1 MNSIFFLGLGK
12 TYQALG
18 IADFYKE
25 SWPLF
30 IGTTATTRDVWTMKI
45 KELLPYVPLHSIVTV
60 NSNQDYFGDAK
71 IVIASYSIMEKHHEK
86 LLQQKF
92 GMVILDESHLLKNF
106 KAKCTSVASKLAK
119 QAKRVVLLT
128 GTPALSRPSELFS
141 QLEMLD
147 PNFFNFKEYSIRYC
161 EGKQSNFGWVA
172 TGQSNL
178 TELNLL
184 LSRKFMIRRTK
195 AEVLTEM
202 SEKNRETIILD
213 GSLIEDS
220 EENLLVYAT
229 DFSQSEGKKRDEILM
244 KFYSETALAKRGAV
258 CAYLKTLIKDNIK
271 FIVFAHHICLLDAM
285 SDCLNQLNVDFIRID
300 GSTKHDVRNAS
311 VKRFQTNDKCR
322 VAVLSLKACNSGITL
337 TAAKLVVFAELDWN
351 PSTLAQ
357 AESRAH
363 RIGQEGVVTCRYL
376 MAKGTAD
383 DVIWEMLKKKQNV
396 LNKAGLCNENFS
408 ETELVTNPSTVRD
421 FIIFLC
427 SYKFNLFIFQSGN
440 IEKYLKTNNSD
451 CSTMGLSQIN
461 FDEDV
466 FKDVNENIEE
476 PQDELQK
483 MLEGDEDDFLD
494 LNF

>member
-1 MNSIFFLGLGK
+1 MIIIGLGK

-45 KELLPYVPLHSIVTV
+45 KELLPYVPLNSIVTV
-60 NSNQDYFGDAK
+60 NSNQDYFGDAN
-71 IVIASYSIMEKHHEK
+71 IVIASYSIMERHYEK
-86 LLQQKF
+86 LLEKKF

-106 KAKCTSVASKLAK
+106 KAKCTSVASKLAQ

-128 GTPALSRPSELFS
+128 GTPALSRPSELFT

-161 EGKQSNFGWVA
+161 EGKQSKFGWVA

-195 AEVLTEM
+195 AEVMTEM
-202 SEKNRETIILD
+202 SEKNRETIMLD
-213 GSLIEDS
+213 GNLIEDS

-229 DFSQSEGKKRDEILM
+229 DFSQSTGKKRDEILL
-244 KFYSETALAKRGAV
+244 KFYSETALAKRSAV
-258 CAYLKTLIKDNIK
+258 CAHIKTLIKDNIK
-271 FIVFAHHICLLDAM
+271 FIVFAHHICLLDAI

-300 GSTKHDVRNAS
+300 GTTKHDVRNAS
-311 VKRFQTNDKCR
+311 VKRFQTIDKCR

-363 RIGQEGVVTCRYL
+363 RIGQEGTVTCRYL

-408 ETELVTNPSTVRD
+408 ETDLVTNPSTVSD
-421 FIIFLC
+421 F
-427 SYKFNLFIFQSGN
+427 YYLFIYFVL
-440 IEKYLKTNNSD
+440 IY
-451 CSTMGLSQIN
+451 
-461 FDEDV
+461 
-466 FKDVNENIEE
+466 
-476 PQDELQK
+476 
-483 MLEGDEDDFLD
+483 FL
-494 LNF
+494 FIRAEIWKRI

>member
-1 MNSIFFLGLGK
+1 MGLGK

-25 SWPLF
+25 NWPLF
-30 IGTTATTRDVWTMKI
+30 IGTTATTRDVWTTKI
-45 KELLPYVPLHSIVTV
+45 KELLPYVPLQTIVTM
-60 NSNQDYFGDAK
+60 NSNQDCFKDAN
-71 IVIASYSIMEKHHEK
+71 IVIASYSLMEKHHEK
-86 LLQQKF
+86 LLQKNF

-161 EGKQSNFGWVA
+161 EGKQTNFGWLA
-172 TGQSNL
+172 SGQSNL
-178 TELNLL
+178 TELNIL

-195 AEVLTEM
+195 SEVMTEL

-220 EENLLVYAT
+220 DENLLVYAS
-229 DFSQSEGKKRDEILM
+229 DFSQSEGKKREEILL
-244 KFYSETALAKRGAV
+244 KFYSETAIAKRKAV
-258 CAYLKTLIKDNIK
+258 CAYIKTLINDNIK
-271 FIVFAHHICLLDAM
+271 FIVFAHHICLLDAI
-285 SDCLNQLNVDFIRID
+285 SECLSKLNVDFIRID
-300 GSTKHDVRNAS
+300 GSTKNDVRTVS
-311 VKRFQTNDKCR
+311 VARFQNNEKCR

-363 RIGQEGVVTCRYL
+363 RIGQEGIVTCRYL

-408 ETELVTNPSTVRD
+408 ETELVTNPSTVSG
-421 FIIFLC
+421 FNFLC
-427 SYKFNLFIFQSGN
+427 CVFFLLLFTLIFCRAEILKN
-440 IEKYLKTNNSD
+440 I
-451 CSTMGLSQIN
+451 
-461 FDEDV
+461 
-466 FKDVNENIEE
+466 
-476 PQDELQK
+476 
-483 MLEGDEDDFLD
+483 
-494 LNF
+494 